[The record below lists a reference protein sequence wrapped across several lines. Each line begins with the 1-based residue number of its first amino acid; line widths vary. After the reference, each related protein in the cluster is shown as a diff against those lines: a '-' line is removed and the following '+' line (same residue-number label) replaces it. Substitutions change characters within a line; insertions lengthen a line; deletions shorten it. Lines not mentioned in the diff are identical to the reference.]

1 MKRGMGLIEVII
13 GVTIISVGILGLVG
27 TYYYYLKIMMHN
39 TPNIQATYLLEE
51 GIESMRLLRDQ
62 SWDNNIASLSP
73 GVDYHLVF
81 NTTTSKWS
89 TTGSN
94 VSLID
99 DQFDRVI
106 VADEVFRDVGHNIVD
121 AGVSGAALDA
131 STTLITAKV
140 SWFDGSTT
148 TKTLSAYL
156 TNVFGN

>member
-51 GIESMRLLRDQ
+51 GVEVMRLLRDQ
-62 SWDNNIASLSP
+62 SWNSNIASLSA

-81 NTTTSKWS
+81 NTTTSQWS
-89 TTGSN
+89 ITSSN
-94 VSLID
+94 TDLID
-99 DQFDRVI
+99 GQFDRV
-106 VADEVFRDVGHNIVD
+106 VVVDEVFRDANHNIVPSN
-121 AGVSGAALDA
+121 VSGAVLDA
-131 STTLITAKV
+131 STTLITSKV
-140 SWFDGSTT
+140 SWFDNGTT

-156 TNVFGN
+156 TNIL